1 VALLLK
7 AIVAAIVGQAA
18 YGNASWQQF
27 WSTFE
32 NFFNDG
38 CASWAEFWATSI
50 PFQDPFSED
59 LPQLEGAPDAVVQL
73 NTDGNDF
80 FNLGQAGSTFY
91 LVHYG
96 TS

>member
-1 VALLLK
+1 LWQ

-18 YGNASWQQF
+18 YGIASWQQF

-32 NFFNDG
+32 NFSINDG

>member
-1 VALLLK
+1 
-7 AIVAAIVGQAA
+7 VAAIIGQAA
-18 YGNASWQQF
+18 FGNASWQQF
-27 WSTFE
+27 CSTFE
-32 NFFNDG
+32 EFYIDR
-38 CASWAEFWATSI
+38 CASWAEFWANAI
-50 PFQDPFSED
+50 PFQEPFSKD